1 MGCLESR
8 TETLSRR
15 KGELYDKIR
24 ALQFGIQLDTRTYD
38 RIGHGLVFYGNLEKR
53 MKRTGFNYHLYPR
66 VKETLLK
73 LKKREASV
81 TLRLEQLTKL
91 ISTADQTLRTV
102 QEELDRQFL

>member
-8 TETLSRR
+8 TETLYR
-15 KGELYDKIR
+15 KKADLYDEIR
-24 ALQFGIQLDTRTYD
+24 ALQFGIQLDTRVYY
-38 RIGHGLVFYGNLEKR
+38 RIERGLVFYSNLEKR
-53 MKRTGFNYHLYPR
+53 MKRTGFNYHLYSR
-66 VKETLLK
+66 VKDTLLK
-73 LKKREASV
+73 LKKREHIV